1 MLGALRDPDRD
12 CDLAGRAE
20 VDLVERVRQPA
31 AEVERVARVAGRHH
45 DAELLAAEAADDVR
59 AAQRAAEK
67 IGEVAK
73 HLVAGPVAVDVVD
86 PLEVVDVEHQHRDG
100 VPRPARA
107 GQLGAQA
114 LMKVA
119 VVVEAGEGVGLGLV
133 LEPRPDLRVVE
144 RQRGRVG
151 EAGRELE
158 LVVAEGRVLAEAVD
172 VEHPLDQVAGDQRD
186 GDQRFRLVG
195 RRSRHRLPAGVEVGL
210 VRPHRL
216 AMERSPAGDALAE
229 VRLVAEDVVRP
240 LVARE
245 HGDQHRLRLVRL
257 VDRERVVGDELRKG
271 VRDPLEQVVEAV
283 LREDVVEDVGELAV
297 RLHERRGTRSRRLLV
312 AVLGGRRDRGSRT
325 EMPHPA

>member
-1 MLGALRDPDRD
+1 
-12 CDLAGRAE
+12 
-20 VDLVERVRQPA
+20 
-31 AEVERVARVAGRHH
+31 
-45 DAELLAAEAADDVR
+45 
-59 AAQRAAEK
+59 
-67 IGEVAK
+67 
-73 HLVAGPVAVDVVD
+73 
-86 PLEVVDVEHQHRDG
+86 
-100 VPRPARA
+100 
-107 GQLGAQA
+107 
-114 LMKVA
+114 MKVA
-119 VVVEAGEGVGLGLV
+119 VVVEAGERVGLGLV

-144 RQRGRVG
+144 CQRGRVG

-195 RRSRHRLPAGVEVGL
+195 RRSRHRLPAGVTVGL
-210 VRPHRL
+210 VRPDRL
-216 AMERSPAGDALAE
+216 AVERGPACDALAE
-229 VRLVAEDVVRP
+229 VGLVAEDVVRP

-245 HGDQHRLRLVRL
+245 DGDQDRLRLVRL
-257 VDRERVVGDELRKG
+257 VDRERVVGDELREG

-297 RLHERRGTRSRRLLV
+297 RLDERRGTRSRRLLV